1 MPDSLLIHHIGLLQT
16 PTGCGSLRGGA
27 QGENR
32 RLRNAAVLIQDGR
45 ITAVTADGALPDCPE
60 DCRMLDAGGR
70 LVTPGLVDAH
80 THLVFG
86 GWRQHELPLKLRGA
100 AYLEILQAGGGIL
113 STVEATRAASEAEL
127 LQRGSG
133 FLAELAAQGVTTVE
147 IKSGY
152 GLNWTTERKQ
162 LRVIRELARQSRMQI
177 VSTFLGAHAVPVEYA
192 GKADGYVEEICRE
205 MLPAVVREKLAQFCD
220 VFCEEGVFSVE
231 QSRRILETAR
241 SLGMGLKI
249 HADEIA
255 ELGGSALAGE
265 LRAVSAEHLVATG
278 PSGMDAL
285 ARGGVTAVLLPGTSL
300 YLNKTYA
307 PAREMIAR
315 GIPVAVA
322 TDFNPGSC
330 PSLNLHLCMTLACL
344 KYRMTPE
351 EILTAV
357 TLNAACALG
366 LGKSTGTVEPGK
378 RADLVIWNAEDL
390 DMVCYRMGSNL
401 VHRVICAGGEGHE
414 AD

>member
-1 MPDSLLIHHIGLLQT
+1 
-16 PTGCGSLRGGA
+16 
-27 QGENR
+27 
-32 RLRNAAVLIQDGR
+32 
-45 ITAVTADGALPDCPE
+45 
-60 DCRMLDAGGR
+60 MLDAGGR